1 MGGVVYT
8 SDPRVAVSHTGSGG
22 DGGNGD
28 LWTMT
33 IRSTKV
39 TDTSRYEC
47 QVNTEPK
54 KSKEFSLRV
63 VGRSTTRHAFGGIA
77 GGKRI
82 KDRLALGLACLL
94 CLCFTKNLSTAYKPY
109 FSAVHVLLSIADC
122 RTVTVSRVDKRGA
135 RVEMSSTSV
144 SLS

>member
-8 SDPRVAVSHTGSGG
+8 SDPRVAVSHTGSGGG

-63 VGRSTTRHAFGGIA
+63 VGKETKCALIHVGFSECHKERSYVS
-77 GGKRI
+77 GK
-82 KDRLALGLACLL
+82 L
-94 CLCFTKNLSTAYKPY
+94 
-109 FSAVHVLLSIADC
+109 
-122 RTVTVSRVDKRGA
+122 
-135 RVEMSSTSV
+135 
-144 SLS
+144 

>member
-1 MGGVVYT
+1 MYVALSAQVSWIRQRDVHILTMGGVVYT
-8 SDPRVAVSHTGSGG
+8 SDPRVAVSHSGG
-22 DGGNGD
+22 GGGNGD

-63 VGRSTTRHAFGGIA
+63 VGRSIA
-77 GGKRI
+77 SV
-82 KDRLALGLACLL
+82 
-94 CLCFTKNLSTAYKPY
+94 CFVYSM
-109 FSAVHVLLSIADC
+109 
-122 RTVTVSRVDKRGA
+122 G
-135 RVEMSSTSV
+135 SV
-144 SLS
+144 YTG

>member
-8 SDPRVAVSHTGSGG
+8 SDPRVAVSHS
-22 DGGNGD
+22 DGGGGSDNGGGSGD

-39 TDTSRYEC
+39 TDSSRYEC

-63 VGRSTTRHAFGGIA
+63 VGRWTNSWI
-77 GGKRI
+77 
-82 KDRLALGLACLL
+82 
-94 CLCFTKNLSTAYKPY
+94 P
-109 FSAVHVLLSIADC
+109 V
-122 RTVTVSRVDKRGA
+122 
-135 RVEMSSTSV
+135 
-144 SLS
+144 